1 MLRMLPPIRL
11 YSESR
16 NTDKTRIKSIEQEIE
31 GLQGSSTRSHGR
43 R

>member
-1 MLRMLPPIRL
+1 MLRKFAQVLVYNRTMLTA
-11 YSESR
+11 
-16 NTDKTRIKSIEQEIE
+16 NRIKSLEQEIE